1 MAVTTGLVQ
10 RIYIDSGSST
20 EVSACV
26 FIGPTPANVALLL
39 LRRRATDPAH
49 TGAFL
54 TSMLD
59 ALGQA
64 LASRHEVALG
74 HGDTDSYIHS
84 VEMR

>member
-10 RIYIDSGSST
+10 RIYIDSGTSSEIT
-20 EVSACV
+20 ACV

-39 LRRRATDPAH
+39 LRRLATDPAH

-59 ALGQA
+59 ALAQA
-64 LASRHEVALG
+64 LASRHEVAVG
-74 HGDTDSYIHS
+74 HADTDSYIHS